1 MVETR
6 INPNTGSTESV
17 KPETITT
24 SMILEDLENGIDR
37 TGIKAKYDLE
47 AWEVKQMFDHPVLKG
62 KKAKRVKKLSFNFV
76 DDTVHTDPDILP
88 GQTNLEDQIQIEKA
102 DRLEPI
108 NDAKTEEEV
117 FYTEEDKHN
126 ESLEARA
133 DDWANEH
140 KF

>member
-1 MVETR
+1 
-6 INPNTGSTESV
+6 
-17 KPETITT
+17 
-24 SMILEDLENGIDR
+24 
-37 TGIKAKYDLE
+37 
-47 AWEVKQMFDHPVLKG
+47 MFDHPVLKG

-88 GQTNLEDQIQIEKA
+88 GQTNLEDQIQIEQA
-102 DRLEPI
+102 ERLEAI

-117 FYTEEDKHN
+117 FYTEEDKYN

-140 KF
+140 RM